1 VSRSLNK
8 VMLIGNVGA
17 DPDVRSAG
25 TGNRVANFNLATTRT
40 WNGPSGERQEKTEW
54 HRCSVW
60 NSKVSNLADFVEKY
74 VRKGQQLYVEGRVEY
89 RTYQDK
95 EGQTR
100 YATDVVVREILLLG
114 SRGGAAGGGVGGG
127 AGADAEASPSYGGG
141 GGGGGGRGTGR
152 TGAPERARTGTG
164 GGGQG
169 SRAGG
174 AAEGSESG
182 GTGGTEDFED
192 FPGAL
197 DDEDDDLPF

>member
-1 VSRSLNK
+1 MSRSLNK

-100 YATDVVVREILLLG
+100 YATDVVAREILLLG
-114 SRGGAAGGGVGGG
+114 SRGGAVGGG
-127 AGADAEASPSYGGG
+127 GGGGGGGADAEASPSY
-141 GGGGGGRGTGR
+141 GGGRGTGR

-164 GGGQG
+164 RRGPRIEGGWRG
-169 SRAGG
+169 RR
-174 AAEGSESG
+174 
-182 GTGGTEDFED
+182 
-192 FPGAL
+192 L
-197 DDEDDDLPF
+197 

>member
-1 VSRSLNK
+1 
-8 VMLIGNVGA
+8 MLIGNVGA

-114 SRGGAAGGGVGGG
+114 SRGASAAGGGAGGVGGT
-127 AGADAEASPSYGGG
+127 DAEGSPSY
-141 GGGGGGRGTGR
+141 GGGRGTGR
-152 TGAPERARTGTG
+152 TGAPERARTAAGSP
-164 GGGQG
+164 G

-174 AAEGSESG
+174 AAEGSEGG

-197 DDEDDDLPF
+197 DDEDDDL